1 MSNEIQK
8 VETLAALANT
18 DGYKQATVC
27 ASICKAIVTK
37 TAITIQNRKYVRVEG
52 WQAIA
57 VAHGCIASSK
67 DVEKTE
73 TGIRAIGEVRRMTD
87 GLVLS
92 TAEGFV
98 GNDEATWGQRDEY
111 AKRAM
116 AQTRAIS
123 RACRSAFAHVVVM
136 MDAGLET
143 TPAEEIPAGGFK
155 DKEPIKKPEPTQ
167 KAQPVA
173 GGHAEIVTVNITDI
187 KSKSGT
193 SAKGPWTRF
202 YFKAAD
208 GQFYS
213 TFDTKLADLLR
224 EATGS
229 ELELRIQRTDKGNN
243 VLGIQ
248 SDSQEDPANDLPME

>member
-8 VETLAALANT
+8 VETPMAALANT
-18 DGYKQATVC
+18 DGYKQASVC
-27 ASICKAIVTK
+27 AAICKDIVSK
-37 TAITIQNRKYVRVEG
+37 TALSIAGRKYVRVEG

-73 TGIRAIGEVRRMTD
+73 TGIRAIGEVRRITD

-155 DKEPIKKPEPTQ
+155 DKEPM
-167 KAQPVA
+167 KAPAAKAAPIA
-173 GGHAEIVTVNITDI
+173 GGHAEIVTVKITDI
-187 KSKSGT
+187 KTKSGT
-193 SAKGPWTRF
+193 SAKGPWTRY

-213 TFDTKLADLLR
+213 TFDANLAELLR

-229 ELELRIQRTDKGNN
+229 DLELRIQRTDKGNN

-248 SDSQEDPANDLPME
+248 SDSQESPADDLPMN